1 MSIAYWSFERYSK
14 LYSGSTLIEE
24 QELTEA
30 YETVLFDELQSDK
43 HYDVKIEAS
52 YDLLDGNGLQN
63 NHVLFAGTYS
73 TYSNGLPSATL
84 GDVEISSNS
93 VLFNV
98 DVIDEDVVIVPGS
111 LKAIIFKGDERLTDL
126 EYTKSIA
133 GSVSGLEFETLLNDN
148 EYTIKIVADYNLLDG
163 SGIDEG
169 YVIANHTFNTLPRSV
184 PEPQLVNMNI
194 LENTIDFGIYID
206 DPLGII
212 DQNTIIANLYMDD
225 SSIIT
230 TEINDLYFDVYVSNL
245 FANKSFRV
253 ELIASYD
260 LNDGVGTHE
269 NQVIFDEEFSTLEN
283 FKPSVLIENI
293 NDTQGYL
300 YVDLQV
306 NDSNE
311 TLIGSL
317 WAILYDEDVAV
328 KTLYFDADTTEL
340 VFDYVT
346 VAETNYYLEIF
357 ADYNLRDGHGA
368 DLNQSLS
375 PSVLVPVEPK
385 APVAEIIN
393 VITTTTSISLEIDV
407 IDGDNTIAPNSVMVY
422 LYLGNS
428 LIPADSK
435 VYNPLLNTV
444 LFDVDILSNNEY
456 TIIVEA
462 DYDLDDGSDLLLN
475 QEIKSH
481 TVSTEPKELPTFDFD
496 IENITYDSFTFDL
509 LVDDVFGVI
518 SPNTLQA
525 VLMMNNAPAVG
536 VDPIDLTGAVID
548 DELFEDLYSNQGY
561 TVDFLAIYNLN
572 DGTVNIDPV
581 VLFSSEEIET
591 YSYSRPTALE
601 FTISSTINSIIVNVS
616 IEDNDGV
623 ITGGLEAVAYLG
635 DIAIT
640 SETLTV
646 NPNQTV
652 ILVGLESET
661 EYTVKIEANYNLN
674 EAIGA
679 VTDGLLDKKTIA
691 TLPLSPPTVD
701 FANPISTTE
710 SFTLDIFLDNSA
722 LTITD
727 DSYARL
733 YKDGVYDNQEIEI
746 FDGMN
751 YGVEFGTIVGLKSD
765 SDYEVHVFTSYDL
778 NDGATHS
785 VEFLNKFLVKT
796 EAKTVPTITVSNVN
810 ISNSQIT
817 FVYDL
822 DDTHGVLDSDDITA
836 SLHLVEDGFQAS
848 KVLSTNTVTF
858 GLSGFLANQDFE
870 IHFSGDYDLNDGST
884 PSVGE
889 LIDVLEFTTASYSAP
904 DAIINSVTINQSNVA
919 VETTIEDID
928 GMIVGNLRAE
938 LYDDTYPVGAPLK
951 TYTDLNLGFNEFN
964 FDEILEYGRIYS
976 VVIVADYNLQD
987 GELIHSAQI
996 LDEYVFGVNSKK
1008 LPESIITI
1016 DSITDSVINFGVE
1029 LLDDDE
1035 TLVDTTTYAR
1045 LYLDGIPVSP
1055 TQDIQLNSL
1064 VTAGL
1069 SFITLQTNS
1078 EYEIRIITSY
1088 DNDDG
1093 NGIRANYVMTNEL
1106 VTTDALLAP
1115 TSEVSFDFTTSGE
1128 VQFDV
1133 VISNPSSLSIVANAY
1148 LYDEDGQYVDE
1159 INLPILSNI
1168 NQTFISLTS
1177 QTNYS
1182 IIVRITYDLN
1192 DGNGELTP
1200 DGDSNSF
1207 RTLDNVAPTGIIS
1220 NMVPTTDSVTVTF
1233 DLDDIDDI
1241 GTTYLNIYDGITL
1254 LEGIEIT
1261 VTGEGLVEVF
1271 NDLDPYFEY
1280 IIKLETSYDLN
1291 DLNGVQN
1298 SELDVQDTVTLTMVE
1313 IDFLNEDLGSDSNIL
1328 EVTINDMDDI
1338 LVDATNIV
1346 ASITQYDTDT
1356 FDSYMISPDGFT
1368 TLELVNLLSE
1378 NTYVLEFT
1386 ATYDKD
1392 GSDVT
1397 RVIYSYTFETEAREM
1412 PIVTIEPSSLWVST
1426 TGPDT
1431 LTVNIE
1437 IGIDAN
1443 GYATDTSWVAYVY
1456 IDGNASAAA
1465 TVALTTPEG
1474 SGSLPVIFNGV
1485 SLDNAGSY
1493 TVVVK
1498 AFIDINVYDS
1508 TDPLSGFLQ
1517 TTVSQSTIVNA
1528 EN

>member
-1 MSIAYWSFERYSK
+1 
-14 LYSGSTLIEE
+14 
-24 QELTEA
+24 
-30 YETVLFDELQSDK
+30 
-43 HYDVKIEAS
+43 
-52 YDLLDGNGLQN
+52 
-63 NHVLFAGTYS
+63 
-73 TYSNGLPSATL
+73 
-84 GDVEISSNS
+84 
-93 VLFNV
+93 
-98 DVIDEDVVIVPGS
+98 
-111 LKAIIFKGDERLTDL
+111 
-126 EYTKSIA
+126 
-133 GSVSGLEFETLLNDN
+133 
-148 EYTIKIVADYNLLDG
+148 
-163 SGIDEG
+163 
-169 YVIANHTFNTLPRSV
+169 
-184 PEPQLVNMNI
+184 
-194 LENTIDFGIYID
+194 
-206 DPLGII
+206 
-212 DQNTIIANLYMDD
+212 
-225 SSIIT
+225 
-230 TEINDLYFDVYVSNL
+230 
-245 FANKSFRV
+245 
-253 ELIASYD
+253 
-260 LNDGVGTHE
+260 
-269 NQVIFDEEFSTLEN
+269 
-283 FKPSVLIENI
+283 
-293 NDTQGYL
+293 
-300 YVDLQV
+300 
-306 NDSNE
+306 
-311 TLIGSL
+311 
-317 WAILYDEDVAV
+317 
-328 KTLYFDADTTEL
+328 
-340 VFDYVT
+340 
-346 VAETNYYLEIF
+346 
-357 ADYNLRDGHGA
+357 
-368 DLNQSLS
+368 
-375 PSVLVPVEPK
+375 
-385 APVAEIIN
+385 
-393 VITTTTSISLEIDV
+393 
-407 IDGDNTIAPNSVMVY
+407 
-422 LYLGNS
+422 
-428 LIPADSK
+428 
-435 VYNPLLNTV
+435 
-444 LFDVDILSNNEY
+444 
-456 TIIVEA
+456 
-462 DYDLDDGSDLLLN
+462 
-475 QEIKSH
+475 
-481 TVSTEPKELPTFDFD
+481 
-496 IENITYDSFTFDL
+496 
-509 LVDDVFGVI
+509 
-518 SPNTLQA
+518 
-525 VLMMNNAPAVG
+525 
-536 VDPIDLTGAVID
+536 
-548 DELFEDLYSNQGY
+548 
-561 TVDFLAIYNLN
+561 
-572 DGTVNIDPV
+572 
-581 VLFSSEEIET
+581 
-591 YSYSRPTALE
+591 
-601 FTISSTINSIIVNVS
+601 
-616 IEDNDGV
+616 
-623 ITGGLEAVAYLG
+623 
-635 DIAIT
+635 
-640 SETLTV
+640 
-646 NPNQTV
+646 
-652 ILVGLESET
+652 
-661 EYTVKIEANYNLN
+661 
-674 EAIGA
+674 
-679 VTDGLLDKKTIA
+679 
-691 TLPLSPPTVD
+691 
-701 FANPISTTE
+701 
-710 SFTLDIFLDNSA
+710 
-722 LTITD
+722 
-727 DSYARL
+727 
-733 YKDGVYDNQEIEI
+733 
-746 FDGMN
+746 
-751 YGVEFGTIVGLKSD
+751 
-765 SDYEVHVFTSYDL
+765 
-778 NDGATHS
+778 
-785 VEFLNKFLVKT
+785 
-796 EAKTVPTITVSNVN
+796 
-810 ISNSQIT
+810 
-817 FVYDL
+817 
-822 DDTHGVLDSDDITA
+822 
-836 SLHLVEDGFQAS
+836 
-848 KVLSTNTVTF
+848 
-858 GLSGFLANQDFE
+858 
-870 IHFSGDYDLNDGST
+870 
-884 PSVGE
+884 
-889 LIDVLEFTTASYSAP
+889 
-904 DAIINSVTINQSNVA
+904 
-919 VETTIEDID
+919 
-928 GMIVGNLRAE
+928 MIVGNLRAE